1 MLNELLNPK
10 VSVVIPV
17 YNVEKYLRQCLDSV
31 IHQTLSDIEVLLVD
45 DGSTD
50 KSGLIC
56 DEYSQ
61 RDTRIRVIHKT
72 NEGLSNA
79 RNVGIEGST
88 APFLMFIDSD
98 DWVEPDFCEKPY
110 NAAIEY
116 NVDLILFSFNIIR
129 LDGSTIRKETGIQ
142 AGPLSEEEA
151 IRNNV
156 FFAHAAWL
164 GLYRRELFDQIRY
177 PVGKLYEEAATSH
190 RIIRAAQRIWLI
202 NDNLYNYRAG
212 RPGSITTEPETR
224 NHSDLCEMLLVKA
237 TDLHNW
243 GYDQYALPVA
253 ITLLAKCGCKSTEG
267 QQAVYMLRSI
277 NGHATTELNWRQK
290 AMFRIVK
297 ISPIMF
303 DLISV
308 VTGRRKP
315 RFPDVRFMI

>member
-31 IHQTLSDIEVLLVD
+31 IHQTLSDIEILLID

-61 RDTRIRVIHKT
+61 RDARIRVIHKI
-72 NEGLSNA
+72 NEGLSSA
-79 RNVGIEGST
+79 RNVGIEEST

-98 DWVEPDFCEKPY
+98 DWVEPGFCEEPY

-116 NVDLILFSFNIIR
+116 DADLILFSFSTIR
-129 LDGSTIRKETGIQ
+129 LDGNRISKETGIQ
-142 AGPLSEEEA
+142 EGLLSEEEA
-151 IRNNV
+151 IRYNV

-164 GLYRRELFDQIRY
+164 GLYRRELFNQIRY
-177 PVGKLYEEAATSH
+177 PVGKIYEEAATSH
-190 RIIRAAQRIWLI
+190 RTIHAAQRIWLI
-202 NDNLYNYRAG
+202 NENLYNYRAG

-224 NHSDLCEMLLVKA
+224 NHSDLCEMLLVKV

-253 ITLLAKCGCKSTEG
+253 ITVLAKCGCNSSEG
-267 QQAVYMLRSI
+267 RQIVHIVRSI

-290 AMFRIVK
+290 AMFRIAK
-297 ISPIMF
+297 ISPAVF
-303 DLISV
+303 DLISI
-308 VTGRRKP
+308 VTRRRKP
-315 RFPDVRFMI
+315 